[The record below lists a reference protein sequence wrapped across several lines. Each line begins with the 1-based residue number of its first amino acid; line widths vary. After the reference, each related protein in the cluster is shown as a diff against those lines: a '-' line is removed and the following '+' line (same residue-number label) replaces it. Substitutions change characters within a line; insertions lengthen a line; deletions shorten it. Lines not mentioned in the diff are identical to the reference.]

1 MDIQDAVLF
10 YGNLKGISHHSRVPS
25 YVKLTGKKEL
35 TPFSTLEPFTVPV
48 KQILPIQLP
57 IFQTSRDCDL
67 EPPVFKLTH

>member
-10 YGNLKGISHHSRVPS
+10 LWKSQGNQSPFKSTQLCKIDR
-25 YVKLTGKKEL
+25 KER
-35 TPFSTLEPFTVPV
+35 TPFPTLEPFTVPV

>member
-10 YGNLKGISHHSRVPS
+10 YGNLKGISHHSRVTS
-25 YVKLTGKKEL
+25 YVKLTRKER
-35 TPFSTLEPFTVPV
+35 TPFPTLEPFTVPV